1 MTDTNNA
8 ITSAYLNA
16 KGAWDY
22 LKSIDTD
29 GSL

>member
-1 MTDTNNA
+1 MTDTNA
-8 ITSAYLNA
+8 AVTSAYLNA